1 MVVFKMQ
8 NIIFEKMDK
17 KEGYAINS
25 NVKVMALLWCL
36 MVRDIIVFYKIL

>member
-8 NIIFEKMDK
+8 NIIFEKVDE

-25 NVKVMALLWCL
+25 NVKVMALLWRL
-36 MVRDIIVFYKIL
+36 MVCDIVFYKIS